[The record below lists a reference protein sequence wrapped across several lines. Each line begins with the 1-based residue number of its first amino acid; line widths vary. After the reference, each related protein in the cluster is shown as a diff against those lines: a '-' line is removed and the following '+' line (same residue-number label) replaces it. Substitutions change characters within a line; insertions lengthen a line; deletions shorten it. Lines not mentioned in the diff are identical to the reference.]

1 LFQDKYD
8 KNSVSSIF
16 EYSALL
22 TGKSLNEVVTLPGR
36 VENLK
41 NKGDLGRLVETHF
54 FEISPSNKEID
65 FPEAGLELKV
75 TGLNRK
81 STGQYVAKE
90 RLVLGMINFQN
101 IIDEDWETSYLVM
114 KCHLMLIL
122 FYRFTKGLPR
132 ADQRFV
138 LPPLL
143 YRISDWDEKD
153 LKRDWEAIRAKVA
166 EGRAHELSEGDTF
179 LLGACRKGAG
189 GAKSRAYSFKPSY
202 LNRIIQRHQGVLD
215 DGALDQALGFEEAT
229 LARFTPY
236 LGLSVQAISAR
247 LNYFKS
253 SPNHKGYL
261 AELARRMLGTSK
273 KALPEFAENGI
284 EMKTIRLGAR
294 GVPPEDMS
302 FPHFDFLKV
311 QNQEWEESD
320 LFDKI
325 ERKFLFIV
333 FVLNPD
339 GVLRLEKV
347 FYWNMPF
354 EDRLEAAAV
363 WEKTK
368 ALVSRSLV
376 TFPRASESRVA
387 HVRPH
392 GRNRA
397 DTLPLPDGSRYTKQ
411 AFWLNRAYLAEVI
424 HKEST

>member
-1 LFQDKYD
+1 
-8 KNSVSSIF
+8 
-16 EYSALL
+16 
-22 TGKSLNEVVTLPGR
+22 
-36 VENLK
+36 
-41 NKGDLGRLVETHF
+41 
-54 FEISPSNKEID
+54 
-65 FPEAGLELKV
+65 
-75 TGLNRK
+75 
-81 STGQYVAKE
+81 
-90 RLVLGMINFQN
+90 
-101 IIDEDWETSYLVM
+101 
-114 KCHLMLIL
+114 
-122 FYRFTKGLPR
+122 
-132 ADQRFV
+132 
-138 LPPLL
+138 
-143 YRISDWDEKD
+143 
-153 LKRDWEAIRAKVA
+153 
-166 EGRAHELSEGDTF
+166 
-179 LLGACRKGAG
+179 
-189 GAKSRAYSFKPSY
+189 
-202 LNRIIQRHQGVLD
+202 
-215 DGALDQALGFEEAT
+215 
-229 LARFTPY
+229 
-236 LGLSVQAISAR
+236 
-247 LNYFKS
+247 
-253 SPNHKGYL
+253 
-261 AELARRMLGTSK
+261 MLGTSK